1 MFFADLT
8 KSVAVLLREAYTRI
22 KHNKKGR
29 MAMEKSEK
37 ISILQDVVKIKS
49 VNGNEEEVAIY
60 LQNLLKKYEIPSELV
75 SYAPNRSSL
84 VAYLGENREKVL
96 GFSGHMDVVSE
107 GDESQ
112 WAFPPFA
119 AHIEGNKLY
128 GRGATDMKSGLVAMV
143 LAMIE
148 LKEKEVPLK
157 GAVKFLGTVGEE
169 VGELGAGQLT
179 EKGYADDLSA
189 LVIGEPTNYNL
200 MYAHMGSINYSVV
213 SHGKEAHSSMPEEGI
228 NAINNL
234 NEFITEA
241 NQQMAEVTANY
252 ENPELGRTIH
262 NVTVI
267 KGGTQVNSIPGQ
279 ATLQGNIRSIPEF
292 SNDQVIALLQKIID
306 ELNKKEKHQLEL
318 TIDYNK
324 IPVKAEKDSALI
336 QAIQAQFD
344 QPLPLVTSA
353 GTTDLAEFTKSDN
366 TFDCVVFGPG
376 VTTTAHQVDEYV
388 EIDNY
393 LDMIDKYQAIAKSYL
408 N

>member
-1 MFFADLT
+1 
-8 KSVAVLLREAYTRI
+8 
-22 KHNKKGR
+22 
-29 MAMEKSEK
+29 MEKSEK

-112 WAFPPFA
+112 WTFPPFA

-148 LKEKEVPLK
+148 LKEKEVPLN

-279 ATLQGNIRSIPEF
+279 AALQGNIRSIPEF
-292 SNDQVIALLQKIID
+292 SNDQVIALLQ
-306 ELNKKEKHQLEL
+306 
-318 TIDYNK
+318 K

>member
-1 MFFADLT
+1 
-8 KSVAVLLREAYTRI
+8 
-22 KHNKKGR
+22 
-29 MAMEKSEK
+29 
-37 ISILQDVVKIKS
+37 
-49 VNGNEEEVAIY
+49 
-60 LQNLLKKYEIPSELV
+60 
-75 SYAPNRSSL
+75 
-84 VAYLGENREKVL
+84 
-96 GFSGHMDVVSE
+96 
-107 GDESQ
+107 
-112 WAFPPFA
+112 
-119 AHIEGNKLY
+119 
-128 GRGATDMKSGLVAMV
+128 
-143 LAMIE
+143 
-148 LKEKEVPLK
+148 
-157 GAVKFLGTVGEE
+157 
-169 VGELGAGQLT
+169 
-179 EKGYADDLSA
+179 
-189 LVIGEPTNYNL
+189 

-279 ATLQGNIRSIPEF
+279 AALQGNIRSIPEF
-292 SNDQVIALLQKIID
+292 SNDQVIALLQKIVD

>member
-1 MFFADLT
+1 
-8 KSVAVLLREAYTRI
+8 
-22 KHNKKGR
+22 
-29 MAMEKSEK
+29 MEKSEK

-112 WAFPPFA
+112 WTFPPFA

-148 LKEKEVPLK
+148 LKEKEVPLN

-189 LVIGEPTNYNL
+189 LVIGEPTNYN
-200 MYAHMGSINYSVV
+200 S
-213 SHGKEAHSSMPEEGI
+213 
-228 NAINNL
+228 INNL

-279 ATLQGNIRSIPEF
+279 AALQGNIRSIPEF
-292 SNDQVIALLQKIID
+292 SNDQVIALLQKIVD